1 MQFFTL
7 LVSLIAAVAATS
19 TCSDNPAFRRFS
31 FGGINGLIVS
41 DGPAI
46 FAENPFLV
54 PDAVVRR
61 TLRASF
67 RTVSPLIGQQNVAI
81 IDLPDA
87 RVMVDAGS
95 VNIPE
100 LPQFRNAG
108 RLISNMKAAGI
119 EPESVDAVLF
129 THAHGD
135 HVSGVTT
142 VDGKAAFP
150 NAMLY
155 ISRVDHEFW
164 TQENVPNLKPEVIP
178 NELIRTCSLLYSC
191 GTQVLLC
198 VPFPDCYSAITVPSL
213 FLAFA

>member
-7 LVSLIAAVAATS
+7 LVSLIATVAATS

-31 FGGINGLIVS
+31 FGGIKGLIVS

-46 FAENPFLV
+46 FTENPFLV

-61 TLRASF
+61 SRRASF
-67 RTVSPLIGQQNVAI
+67 RSVSPLIGQQNVAI

-100 LPQFRNAG
+100 FPQFRNAG
-108 RLISNMKAAGI
+108 RLISNMKAAGV
-119 EPESVDAVLF
+119 EPESIDAVLF

-150 NAMLY
+150 NAKLY
-155 ISRVDHEFW
+155 ISKVDHEFW

-178 NELIRTCSLLYSC
+178 NDMIRTCLLFVFMRYTGSSVC
-191 GTQVLLC
+191 
-198 VPFPDCYSAITVPSL
+198 
-213 FLAFA
+213 AFC